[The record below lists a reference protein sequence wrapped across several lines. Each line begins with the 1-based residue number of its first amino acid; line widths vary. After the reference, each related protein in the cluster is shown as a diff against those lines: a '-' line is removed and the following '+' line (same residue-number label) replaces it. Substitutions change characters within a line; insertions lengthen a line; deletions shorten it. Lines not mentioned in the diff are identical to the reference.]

1 MFLLFATHSA
11 ASVSPKIQ
19 LGCENTGSRLA
30 QIHTNVTVNVQN
42 IMCHCFSPPAPN
54 KLLKTHFIH
63 RVTVLAVYL
72 INMTTQ
78 STQDFFQFPS
88 FAFSHFR
95 QKEQKVT
102 TVLYFFCQY
111 TIIYI
116 SWFNQLTKIDS
127 KPFVGVSAA
136 VLTSLWD
143 WKKNVKTQ
151 VEQVCVNEA
160 MQTKIK
166 HYVWNPWVIFPGAL
180 LKYFTLLCFSKSPD
194 DITPQYSLVFSD
206 LNGSTSKSSWSNY
219 SSINLISRR
228 YMGYKTSHA

>member
-116 SWFNQLTKIDS
+116 SCFNQLTKIDS

-151 VEQVCVNEA
+151 VEQVCVNKA

>member
-1 MFLLFATHSA
+1 MFLSFPNHFRCCQLTPIPSPAVCRHQNPATFSLPGWGYFFILLFKEKKKAQAIFLLFATHSH
-11 ASVSPKIQ
+11 ASVSHKK
-19 LGCENTGSRLA
+19 LLECENTNSRLG

-63 RVTVLAVYL
+63 SVTVLAVYL

-116 SWFNQLTKIDS
+116 S
-127 KPFVGVSAA
+127 
-136 VLTSLWD
+136 
-143 WKKNVKTQ
+143 
-151 VEQVCVNEA
+151 
-160 MQTKIK
+160 
-166 HYVWNPWVIFPGAL
+166 
-180 LKYFTLLCFSKSPD
+180 
-194 DITPQYSLVFSD
+194 
-206 LNGSTSKSSWSNY
+206 
-219 SSINLISRR
+219 
-228 YMGYKTSHA
+228 